1 MSAYSS
7 MSPTLITNA
16 YGVTIPREQLFH
28 KAVRENDT
36 ATVKKLLSAGVDVD
50 CLFYNWTPLMLAIN
64 KNNEELA
71 LMLVRRG
78 ASVTYRDELGNAPL
92 HEAVRKNM
100 IEVVKALSKAKCG
113 IDDMMPCGYTPLAC
127 ATQRGIIELV
137 QVLIETGGANVNHPS
152 TRLETPLYLAALE
165 GQLNIAKLLISH
177 GTDIDQP
184 ATEAEQ
190 TPLMAAVIG
199 EHEEVVKLILKS
211 LKTVES
217 LTVQDKDGWTA
228 LMYAVTT
235 EDEELVNLIAN
246 TGKQEAAAPANK
258 DDQRALEIAQESGN
272 EAIIKIIARVTPP
285 RVVEETQE
293 TETLADAM
301 EIPVDAMETAADDS
315 ELPRLPDVAI
325 EAN

>member
-1 MSAYSS
+1 

-16 YGVTIPREQLFH
+16 YGIIIPREQLFH
-28 KAVRENDT
+28 KAVRENDM

-92 HEAVRKNM
+92 HEAVRKNQ

-127 ATQRGIIELV
+127 ASQRGIPELV
-137 QVLIETGGANVNHPS
+137 QVLIEAGGANVNHPS
-152 TRLETPLYLAALE
+152 TRLETALHLAALE
-165 GQLNIAKLLISH
+165 GHAAIVKILISH
-177 GTDIDQP
+177 GADIDQP

-199 EHEEVVKLILKS
+199 EHEEILRLLLKN
-211 LKTVES
+211 LKTTES
-217 LTVQDKDGWTA
+217 LAKQDTDGWTA

-235 EDEELVNLIAN
+235 DDDELVSLIAN
-246 TGKQEAAAPANK
+246 VGKQEAAAPANK

-272 EAIIKIIARVTPP
+272 EAIIKIIARITPS
-285 RVVEETQE
+285 REVVQNAAE
-293 TETLADAM
+293 TETLADAN
-301 EIPVDAMETAADDS
+301 ELPVDDG
-315 ELPRLPDVAI
+315 ELTTIPDVTVE
-325 EAN
+325 EA